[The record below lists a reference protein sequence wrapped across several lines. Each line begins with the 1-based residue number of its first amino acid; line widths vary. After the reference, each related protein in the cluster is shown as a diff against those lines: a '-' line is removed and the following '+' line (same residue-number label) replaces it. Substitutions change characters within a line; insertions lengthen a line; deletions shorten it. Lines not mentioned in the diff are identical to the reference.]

1 MQTQLEARRPSP
13 FGRPVMNSP
22 AWPGVER
29 LADTLADTI
38 ERWDHLDADFKG
50 SLLGSPPFAQVLRN
64 LMIRQHFPEFAPLTR
79 DDALAIA
86 AHLWLLVPADGQS
99 TIVTKLDATGSLVAG
114 SLGRRLWFG
123 DFMAGQMMTVSRL
136 DDVFRLYVG
145 KAPIALIRKAE
156 LLHGFREEPSLF
168 IDGFMVLPLEPKP
181 AQASSPPSARKAAP
195 SI

>member
-1 MQTQLEARRPSP
+1 MQPEPRRPSP
-13 FGRPVMNSP
+13 FGQPAVYSP

-38 ERWDHLDADFKG
+38 ERWEQLDADFKDG
-50 SLLGSPPFAQVLRN
+50 LLGSPPFAQVLRN

-86 AHLWLLVPADGQS
+86 AHLWLLVPADGRS
-99 TIVTKLDATGSLVAG
+99 TIVTRLDATGSLVAG

-123 DFMAGQMMTVSRL
+123 DFMAGQMVTVSRL
-136 DDVFRLYVG
+136 DDVFRLFAD

-168 IDGFMVLPLEPKP
+168 IDGFMVLPLEPRP
-181 AQASSPPSARKAAP
+181 AQASSAPSARKAAP

>member
-1 MQTQLEARRPSP
+1 MQTQPEPRRPSP
-13 FGRPVMNSP
+13 FGQPVVHSP

-29 LADTLADTI
+29 LAETLADTI
-38 ERWDHLDADFKG
+38 ERWEQLDGDFKD
-50 SLLGSPPFAQVLRN
+50 SLLDSPPFAQVLRN
-64 LMIRQHFPEFAPLTR
+64 LMIRQYFPEFAPLTR

-86 AHLWLLVPADGQS
+86 THLWLLVPADGQS
-99 TIVTKLDATGSLVAG
+99 TIVAKLDATGSLAAG

-123 DFMAGQMMTVSRL
+123 DFMAGQMVTVSRL
-136 DDVFRLYVG
+136 GDVFRLFVD
-145 KAPIALIRKAE
+145 KVPIALIRKEE

-181 AQASSPPSARKAAP
+181 AQASSAPSARKAAP